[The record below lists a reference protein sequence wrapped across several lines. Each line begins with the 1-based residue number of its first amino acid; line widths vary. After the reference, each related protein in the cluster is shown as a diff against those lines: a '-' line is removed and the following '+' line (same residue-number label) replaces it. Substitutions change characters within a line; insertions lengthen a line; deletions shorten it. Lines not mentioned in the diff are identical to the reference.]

1 MELTRADL
9 DRVLLVVRM
18 LLLLGA
24 GGCNYSIM
32 KVQPAEVPRASLY
45 KPSELSFSAVYS
57 KVLRTNCTGCH
68 GTSGGVNLETYQEVK
83 RHLNAIVQST
93 ITTRQMPKLPNMPLD
108 SAQLG
113 LLNAWIQA
121 GAPETAGSDEVPLP
135 TLEPTYASIRAV
147 ILEPKCLMCHAPGK
161 PTARVP
167 LVTWKDLLE
176 SPLDIVIPGNAAE
189 SGLILS
195 VTHEDPDKLM
205 PPPRDKEGKPTGYSP
220 LSAREIQ
227 VLMDW
232 INRGAPSE

>member
-1 MELTRADL
+1 
-9 DRVLLVVRM
+9 
-18 LLLLGA
+18 
-24 GGCNYSIM
+24 
-32 KVQPAEVPRASLY
+32 
-45 KPSELSFSAVYS
+45 
-57 KVLRTNCTGCH
+57 
-68 GTSGGVNLETYQEVK
+68 
-83 RHLNAIVQST
+83 
-93 ITTRQMPKLPNMPLD
+93 
-108 SAQLG
+108 
-113 LLNAWIQA
+113 
-121 GAPETAGSDEVPLP
+121 
-135 TLEPTYASIRAV
+135 
-147 ILEPKCLMCHAPGK
+147 MCHAPGK